1 MKKLLI
7 LLLASLVGSFRVG
20 AAPQKAPDPQVEK
33 VLVIFKT
40 HLDIGF
46 TDLSSKVEQ
55 RYIDYYIPKAIEVAR
70 RLREEG
76 GDERYVWT
84 TGAWL
89 VDAYLRQAT
98 PEAAAELEEAIRRGD
113 IVWNGVPYTV
123 ESESMNR
130 ALFEGILRLSQR
142 LDARF
147 GKHTSAAKMTDVPG
161 IRAASSRC

>member
-1 MKKLLI
+1 MKKILI
-7 LLLASLVGSFRVG
+7 LLLASLAGSLGLG
-20 AAPQKAPDPQVEK
+20 AAPQQASDPQVEK

-55 RYIDYYIPKAIEVAR
+55 RYIDYYIPKAIKVAR

-98 PEAAAELEEAIRRGD
+98 PEAQPNSRK
-113 IVWNGVPYTV
+113 P
-123 ESESMNR
+123 
-130 ALFEGILRLSQR
+130 
-142 LDARF
+142 
-147 GKHTSAAKMTDVPG
+147 SAAATSCGTVSPT
-161 IRAASSRC
+161 RSSRNR

>member
-70 RLREEG
+70 RLRE
-76 GDERYVWT
+76 
-84 TGAWL
+84 GAKLSNSDVRGALQEW
-89 VDAYLRQAT
+89 QQPT
-98 PEAAAELEEAIRRGD
+98 IAE
-113 IVWNGVPYTV
+113 
-123 ESESMNR
+123 
-130 ALFEGILRLSQR
+130 
-142 LDARF
+142 
-147 GKHTSAAKMTDVPG
+147 
-161 IRAASSRC
+161 

>member
-55 RYIDYYIPKAIEVAR
+55 RYIDYYIPKAIEAFFF
-70 RLREEG
+70 
-76 GDERYVWT
+76 
-84 TGAWL
+84 
-89 VDAYLRQAT
+89 
-98 PEAAAELEEAIRRGD
+98 
-113 IVWNGVPYTV
+113 
-123 ESESMNR
+123 S
-130 ALFEGILRLSQR
+130 
-142 LDARF
+142 
-147 GKHTSAAKMTDVPG
+147 
-161 IRAASSRC
+161 